1 MEDRH
6 FRFSVDENGKFT
18 YVPKDDWVYAHD
30 DRLFF
35 NSPNGPFTI
44 SSRRTDHSPW
54 PGVMSNPIENL
65 HSRRDP
71 AGGWVA
77 EVNGINDGLTQ
88 AERDE
93 ARRQSGED
101 PGFIAKYKYI
111 VAVMHDDVILIDET
125 QTGTYQC

>member
-1 MEDRH
+1 MADRD
-6 FRFSVDENGKFT
+6 FRFSVDPNGKFT

-65 HSRRDP
+65 HSRPNP

-77 EVNGINDGLTQ
+77 GQTAVRRRSGVHREIQVHRR
-88 AERDE
+88 RD
-93 ARRQSGED
+93 AQRRN
-101 PGFIAKYKYI
+101 PG
-111 VAVMHDDVILIDET
+111 
-125 QTGTYQC
+125 